1 MLQPYAY
8 ELACI
13 HLAAELRTFICS
25 HSTDSVQSNTQP
37 TVTGDNAHMTNADP
51 ETTHQNTI
59 SQILWQFMG
68 TVIKSVIGP
77 ALKSQLHKAINLVS
91 PGLDLTLQPSM
102 PTSIPKDSEED
113 ELATVTVN
121 GINGNLREPNLSD
134 PKAIELVVFVS
145 GVAKAHTDLHLE
157 EYRVKPR
164 NIHSMIKQ
172 REVKARQHQAACEW
186 LSAGL
191 SNDKGPGSGMVSL
204 LKFCEIVA
212 KIQTNEHMATKRLE
226 AKAFSQSRSCS

>member
-13 HLAAELRTFICS
+13 HLAAELRTSICS
-25 HSTDSVQSNTQP
+25 YFTDSVQSNTQP
-37 TVTGDNAHMTNADP
+37 TVTGDDAQMTNVDP

-59 SQILWQFMG
+59 SQILSQFMG

-102 PTSIPKDSEED
+102 PTIVPKDCEED
-113 ELATVTVN
+113 ELATVTAN
-121 GINGNLREPNLSD
+121 GINGNLGEPNLSD
-134 PKAIELVVFVS
+134 SKATELVVFVT

-157 EYRVKPR
+157 EYRLKPR

-191 SNDKGPGSGMVSL
+191 SNDKRPGSGMVSSL
-204 LKFCEIVA
+204 IFCETA
-212 KIQTNEHMATKRLE
+212 ANIQSKEHLATKRLE
-226 AKAFSQSRSCS
+226 AKAFSQSQSCS